1 MVFKGSGSGFASNVT
16 AGGGRLDLT
25 AQWTIVWR
33 IPEAFGS
40 ECVGGGCGRPWKQD
54 ATGTG
59 SITGSRSPEENCSGS
74 LHSNSDF
81 LANRL
86 TGDQIQFIAK
96 SPMEYGGELQT
107 AGSCPA
113 SGGYLLEG
121 TGLARTRPESLTF
134 IRSTFGVP
142 LVTRVGGGPGPA
154 PSFNPQSVSW
164 SGTMTII
171 NGTCGDVCS
180 APGPSTPEAVRDF
193 ARRAWRS
200 VIPEYML
207 IFAFDS
213 IEFSLLDSTPLFF
226 SLLHVPTSGF
236 DALSQA
242 LQAYIDGSNL
252 FYKLYFLPIV
262 NETFTTMIN
271 TLTALEKAFND
282 PPLPGYRRP
291 APVASLGAAPRFPPC
306 NVAPRGATPFCRRLV
321 ASATDWLTALHGT
334 ESLINALAIDVG
346 RESGADNAGN
356 RQAARRLGSAE
367 LRLLPRI
374 RASLTRQRAAGRQL
388 ANTLRSIRFDPR
400 LDATQVSAAL
410 PQVLADLAKRGV
422 SASDIMSILSGRSIL
437 PRALDLENLLA
448 ASWG

>member
-1 MVFKGSGSGFASNVT
+1 MRGTARPDGCATAVGLAVGVFASVSTAAAAAPQWIYVVFKGSGSGFASNVT

-121 TGLARTRPESLTF
+121 TGLARTRPESLKL

-226 SLLHVPTSGF
+226 SLLHVPTSVF

-282 PPLPGYRRP
+282 PRFPATAGRRP
-291 APVASLGAAPRFPPC
+291 WRAWAPRRAFRRATLPPGSDTLL
-306 NVAPRGATPFCRRLV
+306 PPPGGER
-321 ASATDWLTALHGT
+321 D
-334 ESLINALAIDVG
+334 ELADC
-346 RESGADNAGN
+346 
-356 RQAARRLGSAE
+356 AARHREPHQCARHRRRPGE
-367 LRLLPRI
+367 RR
-374 RASLTRQRAAGRQL
+374 
-388 ANTLRSIRFDPR
+388 
-400 LDATQVSAAL
+400 
-410 PQVLADLAKRGV
+410 
-422 SASDIMSILSGRSIL
+422 
-437 PRALDLENLLA
+437 
-448 ASWG
+448 